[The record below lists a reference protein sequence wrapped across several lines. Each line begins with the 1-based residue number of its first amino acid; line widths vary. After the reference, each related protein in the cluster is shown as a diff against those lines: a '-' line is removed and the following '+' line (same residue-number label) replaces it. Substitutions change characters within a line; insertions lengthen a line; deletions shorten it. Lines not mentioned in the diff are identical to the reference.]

1 MQTPWFHNY
10 SAVGNSLGLTAA
22 VVSIPILFL
31 FWALSVKRMK
41 GHVAG
46 LLTLLLT
53 LVITIVAYRM
63 PIAVAC
69 SAAALGMVSGLL
81 QIGWIILAAVFLY
94 NLTVESGQLE
104 IVKSSISAL
113 STDRRLQALL
123 IAFSFSAFLESTSGM
138 GAPVAVC
145 AAMLIGLGF
154 SPLPAALICL
164 VGNTQPVP
172 FGPLGVPTL
181 MMASVTGINEHIL
194 ARAVGADMTVLA
206 IVVPVFMLVVLAGWK
221 NAIGALPAALVAGGS
236 YAVTCLLVSRYVG
249 AELPAL
255 LSSLVSIVCL
265 VIFLKVWEPKTN
277 WRFAG
282 EPAIS
287 QEDKEQYDSPTV
299 VRAWAPFGILMV
311 TLSVC
316 TVPALKLWAAN
327 VGHLVMNIASWPFL
341 DGIVYRTAP
350 IVTKPAMYAA
360 SFRWEFGTAS
370 GSAMFIAALI
380 SMAVLG
386 IEPATGA
393 RVFVATVKQLRFALL
408 TLASVLGIAYIA
420 NYSGMSYTLAL
431 AFAHYTGKMFP
442 VFSPVIGWL
451 GVFLTGSVTSS
462 AVLFG
467 KLQQVTAMQLGINPV
482 LTTSAN
488 LAGGVAGKLISPQSL
503 AIACAATGM
512 IGKET
517 DIFRRTWK
525 YSVLLLLL
533 VVALIVL
540 QAFVAPGLVPQ
551 DTSGVNP

>member
-1 MQTPWFHNY
+1 VQTPWFHNY

-31 FWALSVKRMK
+31 FWALSIKRMK

-53 LVITIVAYRM
+53 LVITIIAYGM
-63 PIAVAC
+63 PIHVAC
-69 SAAALGMVSGLL
+69 SAAALGMISGLL

-154 SPLPAALICL
+154 SPLPAALVCL

-181 MMASVTGINEHIL
+181 MMSSVTRIDDHIL
-194 ARAVGADMTVLA
+194 ARAVGVDMTVLA
-206 IVVPVFMLVVLAGWK
+206 VVVPIFMMVVLAGWRK
-221 NAIGALPAALVAGGS
+221 AMGALPAALVAGGS
-236 YAVTCLLVSRYVG
+236 YAITCFLVSRYIG

-255 LSSLVSIVCL
+255 LSSLVSIVSL
-265 VIFLKVWEPKTN
+265 VVFLKVWKPEVT

-282 EPAIS
+282 EPDVPLESAA
-287 QEDKEQYDSPTV
+287 QYSTATI
-299 VRAWAPFGILMV
+299 VRAWAPFGVLMV
-311 TLSVC
+311 TLAVC
-316 TVPALKLWAAN
+316 TIPALKLWAAN
-327 VGHLVMNIASWPFL
+327 VCHLVLNIAHWPFL
-341 DGIVYRTAP
+341 DGLVYRTAP
-350 IVTKPAMYAA
+350 IVAKPSMYAA

-386 IEPATGA
+386 IKPATGA

-431 AFAHYTGKMFP
+431 AFANYTGKVFP

-467 KLQQVTAMQLGINPV
+467 KLQQVTAVQLGINPV
-482 LTTSAN
+482 LTTTAN

-533 VVALIVL
+533 VIALIVV
-540 QAFVAPGLVPQ
+540 QAFVVPGFVPQ